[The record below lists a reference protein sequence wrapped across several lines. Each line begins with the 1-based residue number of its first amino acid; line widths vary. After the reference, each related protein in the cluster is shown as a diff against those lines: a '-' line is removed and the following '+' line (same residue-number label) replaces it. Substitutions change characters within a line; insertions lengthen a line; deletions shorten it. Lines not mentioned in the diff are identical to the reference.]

1 MAVTGER
8 ERKRERLP
16 AEQRRETILAAG
28 AGLFAARGYDGT
40 SLDDVAAAAG
50 VTKPILYRHF
60 ASKQDL
66 YLALLRRHA
75 QDMPRFVDPPPRQDD
90 GSVDIEAILD
100 TWFAY
105 ACANGHGWR
114 MLFRDAGGGTE
125 VQDFRAAVYAEAR
138 AVLEGFLRASRAPVP
153 DELVPATAEMIRAGL
168 AGLVLWW
175 QENPDVPREVVAAAA
190 TRLLAPALGPST
202 T

>member
-1 MAVTGER
+1 MPSR
-8 ERKRERLP
+8 RLP
-16 AEQRRETILAAG
+16 AAERRETILAAG
-28 AGLFAARGYDGT
+28 ASLFGARGYDGT

-75 QDMPRFVDPPPRQDD
+75 EDMPEFVDPPPLRPD
-90 GSVDIEAILD
+90 GSVDLAAILD

-105 ACANGHGWR
+105 ARDNGHGWR
-114 MLFRDAGGGTE
+114 MLFRDPGGGPAIE
-125 VQDFRAAVYAEAR
+125 AYRAAVYVRAR
-138 AVLEGFLRASRAPVP
+138 AVLEDFIRVSGAAVAE
-153 DELVPATAEMIRAGL
+153 DLVPATAEMIRAGL

-175 QENPDVPREVVAAAA
+175 QENPDTPREVLVATA
-190 TRLLAPALGPST
+190 TALLAPTLGDAAEH
-202 T
+202 